1 MGRQLVLSNWK
12 ERFIIQNH
20 SKSVEELWNSFKY
33 EIQEIWN
40 KFAPKQLSGIP
51 SWKIRGSVRINQVL
65 REYIRNKKSAIQTMD
80 IIKKCLN
87 ISDAE
92 NVWQV
97 YNKARNKVKAMI
109 RESKRE
115 FERNIDIH
123 SKSDPKIFW
132 SA

>member
-1 MGRQLVLSNWK
+1 
-12 ERFIIQNH
+12 
-20 SKSVEELWNSFKY
+20 
-33 EIQEIWN
+33 
-40 KFAPKQLSGIP
+40 
-51 SWKIRGSVRINQVL
+51 
-65 REYIRNKKSAIQTMD
+65 MD
-80 IIKKCLN
+80 IIKKCLD

-123 SKSDPKIFW
+123 PKSNPKIFW
-132 SA
+132 LA